1 LGSYFY
7 YKRVSQSR
15 RGDFYALFEKK
26 ILDRD
31 VNINSDLVYFSF
43 QSSRSVIDFWS
54 IAFCYSD
61 DQQVLLLLRDC
72 LLEASDNDL
81 LNHFRVSSTIPFS
94 LVDRLILIYKDYD
107 NVRERLF
114 YLKGVYDECDSV
126 EAFPYVKPGFC
137 SEAAQDNDITT
148 S

>member
-1 LGSYFY
+1 
-7 YKRVSQSR
+7 
-15 RGDFYALFEKK
+15 
-26 ILDRD
+26 
-31 VNINSDLVYFSF
+31 VYFSF

-148 S
+148 SWIDKEQPSQLITYKADPELPKQSCAGFAE